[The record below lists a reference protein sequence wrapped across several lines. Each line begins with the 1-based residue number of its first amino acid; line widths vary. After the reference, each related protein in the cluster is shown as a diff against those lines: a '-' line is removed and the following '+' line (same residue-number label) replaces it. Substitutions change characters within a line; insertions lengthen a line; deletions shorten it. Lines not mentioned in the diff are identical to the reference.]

1 MSFPQTA
8 QRVALLLEY
17 QGAAYAGF
25 QVQPGQSTIQGALE
39 SALEEL
45 YQEPLRVAGAS
56 RTDAGVHALGQVVGF
71 RPPKVLPLTTVVQG
85 LNYYLPKDIAV
96 REASTIPETL
106 DVRRDALRRTYRYD
120 MLLRPAR
127 TALWRDWVYQLS
139 GPLDVSVM
147 TWGAGL
153 VWGQRDWS
161 AFAASLSPGRSPV
174 RRVEATSV
182 RRCGER
188 LIVTMT
194 ANAFL
199 PQQVRRTVGALL
211 RLGQGKMTGEEFD
224 ALVKNGKPGSA
235 EWPAPARGLCLTHI
249 DYGDMLRFQGASHED
264 LSG

>member
-1 MSFPQTA
+1 MSVPQRL

-17 QGAAYAGF
+17 QGTAYAGF
-25 QVQPGQSTIQGALE
+25 QVQPGQPTIQASLE
-39 SALEEL
+39 SALEKL
-45 YQEPLRVAGAS
+45 YQEPLRLAGAS

-71 RPPKVLPLTTVVQG
+71 RPPKVLPLSTVTQG

-96 REASTIPETL
+96 RDASPIPETL
-106 DVRRDALRRTYRYD
+106 DLRRDALRRTYRYD
-120 MLLRPAR
+120 MLLRPTR
-127 TALWRDWVYQLS
+127 TALWRDWTYQVS
-139 GPLDVSVM
+139 GPLDVPAM

-153 VWGQRDWS
+153 VCGQRDWA

-174 RRVEATSV
+174 RRVENTSV
-182 RRCGER
+182 TRCGER

-211 RLGQGKMTGEEFD
+211 RLGQGKMAREEFE
-224 ALVKNGKPGSA
+224 ALVEDGRPGSA

-249 DYGDMLRFQGASHED
+249 DYGDMLRFRGASHED